1 MNYVNYDKSV
11 WHSYSFLNLL
21 IFLLT
26 FYKIFLMYIEMSKDL
41 SGKYY
46 QDNKKDYKKSSRKI
60 SKPF

>member
-26 FYKIFLMYIEMSKDL
+26 FYKIFLMYIKMSKDL

-46 QDNKKDYKKSSRKI
+46 QDNKKDYKKSS
-60 SKPF
+60 